1 MVPAGPW
8 KIAPIEPINP
18 SAVEVYNETVV
29 AAMSRFLCVDIGA
42 GTMDVLWFDTEALH
56 HYKAVGV
63 SPVRTIAERAARLP
77 GDLIVTGCEMGGG
90 PVTEV
95 LRRRAETNEVIAS
108 LSAAATLHHD
118 MKQVRAW
125 GIMVVGDGEAEK
137 LRQRLRHAHLVLQDV
152 EADRLERIV
161 AGFGVP
167 FDFDAVAVCVQDHGV
182 PPPGV
187 SHLDFRHQV
196 YRERLDARPEPHVL
210 MFDADEVPAFLNR
223 LRSVAAG
230 ALKLPAREVYVMDSG
245 MAAVVGAAL
254 DANVPKDRPFVV
266 LDVATS
272 HTVCA
277 AVAGDELAGVVEYH
291 TKDITRERLEGL
303 LEGLVVGRL
312 DHRRVLE
319 EGGHGAYIRKA
330 VGPEALKTIIATGP
344 KRRLVVG
351 SRLPMIWGAPLGDN
365 MMTGCVGLLEA
376 LRRRKG
382 LPPILYV

>member
-1 MVPAGPW
+1 
-8 KIAPIEPINP
+8 
-18 SAVEVYNETVV
+18 
-29 AAMSRFLCVDIGA
+29 MSRFLCVDIGA
-42 GTMDVLWFDTEALH
+42 GTMDVLWFDTEAVH
-56 HYKAVGV
+56 HYKAVVV

-90 PVTEV
+90 PVTDV

-118 MKQVRAW
+118 PEKVRSW
-125 GIMVVGDGEAEK
+125 GITVVDDAEAETLGK
-137 LRQRLRHAHLVLQDV
+137 RKRHAHLVLQDV

-161 AGFGVP
+161 EGFGVP

-187 SHLDFRHQV
+187 SHLDFRHRV
-196 YRERLDARPEPHVL
+196 YRERMDARPQPHVL
-210 MFDADEVPAFLNR
+210 LFSSGEVPAFLNR

-230 ALKLPAREVYVMDSG
+230 ALKLPAREAFVMDSG
-245 MAAVVGAAL
+245 MAAIVGAAL
-254 DANVPKDRPFVV
+254 DANAPQDRPFVV

-277 AVAGDELAGVVEYH
+277 AVAGNELAGMAEYH

-303 LEGLVVGRL
+303 LEGLAAGRL
-312 DHRRVLE
+312 DHRRVLD
-319 EGGHGAYIRKA
+319 EGGHGAYLRKT
-330 VGPEALKTIIATGP
+330 VGAEALKTIIATGP
-344 KRRLVVG
+344 KRRLVIG

-382 LPPILYV
+382 LDPILYV

>member
-1 MVPAGPW
+1 
-8 KIAPIEPINP
+8 
-18 SAVEVYNETVV
+18 
-29 AAMSRFLCVDIGA
+29 MSRFLCVDIGA
-42 GTMDVLWFDTEALH
+42 GTMDVLWFDTEAVH
-56 HYKAVGV
+56 HYKAVVV

-90 PVTEV
+90 PVTDV
-95 LRRRAETNEVIAS
+95 LRQRAETNEVIAS

-118 MKQVRAW
+118 PEKVRSW
-125 GIMVVGDGEAEK
+125 GITVVDDAEAEK
-137 LRQRLRHAHLVLQDV
+137 LGKRKRHAHLVLQDV

-161 AGFGVP
+161 EGFGVP

-187 SHLDFRHQV
+187 SHLDFRHRV
-196 YRERLDARPEPHVL
+196 YRERMDARPQPHVL
-210 MFDADEVPAFLNR
+210 LFSSGEVPAFLNR

-230 ALKLPAREVYVMDSG
+230 ALKLPAREAFVMDSG
-245 MAAVVGAAL
+245 MAAIVGAAL
-254 DANVPKDRPFVV
+254 DANAPQDRPFVV

-277 AVAGDELAGVVEYH
+277 AVAGNELAGMAEYH

-303 LEGLVVGRL
+303 LEGLAAGRL
-312 DHRRVLE
+312 DHRRVLD
-319 EGGHGAYIRKA
+319 EGGHGAYLRKT
-330 VGPEALKTIIATGP
+330 VGAEALKTIIATGP
-344 KRRLVVG
+344 KRRLVIG

-382 LPPILYV
+382 LDPILYV